1 MPEFLISDPN
11 DTVLEITV
19 FDSDLFSPNGKN
31 IMYLPVFCTCTTC
44 ILSSECFNNDNT
56 CTSLFSL
63 SLIDFLGCAKLSL
76 KQLRD
81 EGGNNGPWTKSLLL
95 EDVPKG
101 ELALRVTYQ
110 PMRRNI
116 SGTH

>member
-1 MPEFLISDPN
+1 MHKFNRNKNSMILFNFFLYTPPKIKLRERIIA
-11 DTVLEITV
+11 T
-19 FDSDLFSPNGKN
+19 
-31 IMYLPVFCTCTTC
+31 TCTTC
-44 ILSSECFNNDNT
+44 TLSSECFNNDIT
-56 CTSLFSL
+56 CISFFSF

-110 PMRRNI
+110 LMRRNI